1 LRAAASGTRVEKGR
15 AVFDI
20 KIMVILV
27 AALILI
33 GPDKLPDIARTLGK
47 FIRMFNNAKAEMERS
62 IKADMFATEE
72 TTKAFTDTGASVAST
87 LYGTN
92 ADDDEEDEEE

>member
-1 LRAAASGTRVEKGR
+1 M
-15 AVFDI
+15 FDI

-33 GPDKLPDIARTLGK
+33 GPDKLPDIARTVGK
-47 FIRMFNNAKAEMERS
+47 FIRMFNNAKEEMERS

-72 TTKAFTDTGASVAST
+72 TTKVFTDTRASLASS
-87 LYGTN
+87 LYDTSP
-92 ADDDEEDEEE
+92 DDEEDEEE